1 MNEMAMIE
9 ALDKAVSAHSA
20 WKVHLRLAIM
30 NGSSEFE
37 PAIVKCDDKC
47 EFGAWLYSGV
57 LSDADRAQMPYKVVH
72 RLHAEFHECAACV
85 LTHAISNRPEEA
97 SDLMAGSFD
106 ECSQRLMIALAKWK
120 RETVQAEAA

>member
-9 ALDKAVSAHSA
+9 ALDSAVSAHSA

-37 PAIVKCDDKC
+37 PQVVKCDDNC
-47 EFGAWLYSGV
+47 EFGKWLYSKA
-57 LSDADRAQMPYKVVH
+57 LDDADRAQMPYKVIH

-85 LTHAISNRPEEA
+85 LTHAISNRPQEA
-97 SDLMAGSFD
+97 SDLMTGAFD
-106 ECSQRLMIALAKWK
+106 ECSQRLMIGLAKWK
-120 RETVQAEAA
+120 RETILAEAA

>member
-9 ALDKAVSAHSA
+9 ALDKAVTAHSA

-37 PAIVKCDDKC
+37 PETVKCDDKC
-47 EFGAWLYSGV
+47 DFGKWLFSAA
-57 LSDADRAQMPYKVVH
+57 LSDADRAQMPYKVIR

-85 LTHAISNRPEEA
+85 LTHAISNRPDEA
-97 SDLMAGSFD
+97 TNLMAGSFD
-106 ECSQRLMIALAKWK
+106 ECSQRLMIGLAKWK
-120 RETVQAEAA
+120 RETLLAEAA